1 MGDLLLK
8 QFSIVVMISAALMNG
23 LSHIFNI
30 FNLFFDD
37 IDLFSYYATVVMRFG
52 DLGLMIGAV
61 GLYLSIKTKRVV
73 RGYAILYAIIGMVR
87 FLSLEYALIISH
99 GFIDTFLIITQL
111 STMILFFKAMPLNQ
125 VPILNVKS
133 RISSGLL
140 YLFGI
145 FSVMLIFMPTS
156 SNQLYILIIS
166 VSTSLFYI
174 IYHIG
179 VYIYFQEWYKEA
191 YTYHNILLVDI

>member
-52 DLGLMIGAV
+52 DLGLMMGAV
-61 GLYLSIKTKRVV
+61 GLYLSIKTNRVV

-156 SNQLYILIIS
+156 SNQLYTLIIS
-166 VSTSLFYI
+166 VSTSLIYI
-174 IYHIG
+174 IYQIG